1 LTVSTVEPAVAA
13 KELRRWVAW
22 LGGALVGSCMFTG
35 AALAGLGAWLIA
47 PAIVIGPGLGGIALV
62 WLAIT
67 TDTNGAAAPPVE
79 ADEPVLAEAAA

>member
-1 LTVSTVEPAVAA
+1 MTLSTVEAAVAA

-22 LGGALVGSCMFTG
+22 LGGALVGSCIFT
-35 AALAGLGAWLIA
+35 ALALAGLGAWLIA

-67 TDTNGAAAPPVE
+67 TDTNGLVAPIE
-79 ADEPVLAEAAA
+79 AEEPVLAEAAA